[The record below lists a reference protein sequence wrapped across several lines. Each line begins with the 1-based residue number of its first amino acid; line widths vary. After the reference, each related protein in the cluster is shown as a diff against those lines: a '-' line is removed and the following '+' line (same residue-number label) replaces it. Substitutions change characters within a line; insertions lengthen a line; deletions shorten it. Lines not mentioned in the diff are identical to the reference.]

1 MRIKFNF
8 KMERRSNL
16 PLLVLM
22 EEFQTKF
29 KSKLDLYTVMS
40 VDSKHLL
47 LTMHSEL
54 FSPSL

>member
-16 PLLVLM
+16 PLLVQM

-47 LTMHSEL
+47 LIIHSEL

>member
-16 PLLVLM
+16 PLLVPM

-40 VDSKHLL
+40 VDSKHL
-47 LTMHSEL
+47 
-54 FSPSL
+54 P